1 MHAVAV
7 IDADEKVRLGGISS
21 SVPWWSIGKTVLAIA
36 ALRLVEMGL
45 LPLHAKLAGE
55 PFTLA
60 QLLRHEAGLPDY
72 GGFAAY
78 QADIDVGRSPWP
90 VGQLLTALDAAR
102 PRYEPGTGWAYSN
115 IGYLKVRMLIEAT
128 TGAPLDTTL
137 RQQVFAPL
145 GLATARLAL
154 QPADLADVEMGFRCS
169 YHPGWVYHGLITG
182 SVVDA
187 ASLLKKLI
195 DGHILQP
202 ETFASM
208 LEGRALPEYRSR
220 TFPNPAYGLGLMLEA
235 DNPLAHPLG
244 HRGVG
249 PGSAMAVFALG
260 KKSCA
265 VWLAPAP
272 NADQVVDLVY
282 KQLGNDA
289 Q

>member
-1 MHAVAV
+1 MHSVAV
-7 IDADEKVRLGGISS
+7 IDADEKVSLGGISS
-21 SVPWWSIGKTVLAIA
+21 SVPWWSIGKTVLAVA

-137 RQQVFAPL
+137 RQLVFAPL

-195 DGHILQP
+195 DGTSYSLRHSHPCSKAVRCRNIEAELSP
-202 ETFASM
+202 TRPM
-208 LEGRALPEYRSR
+208 GWAL
-220 TFPNPAYGLGLMLEA
+220 
-235 DNPLAHPLG
+235 
-244 HRGVG
+244 
-249 PGSAMAVFALG
+249 
-260 KKSCA
+260 C
-265 VWLAPAP
+265 W
-272 NADQVVDLVY
+272 
-282 KQLGNDA
+282 KQIIHLPTRWGTGA
-289 Q
+289 